1 MKIRRRIIAA
11 LIALGTVAGI
21 GIVGTAPAQAASSTQ
36 YCNWPNR
43 ARWTGNATVVAYS
56 PSGWRLGSTSG
67 SHGFWYTGWEDVRFV
82 INGASSYSTACYY

>member
-43 ARWTGNATVVAYS
+43 AR
-56 PSGWRLGSTSG
+56 RLGSTSG